1 MEDNLSRG
9 TNLLSIC
16 RANSN
21 ICQIR
26 LDFDTF
32 VIHGPSTNTD
42 DTGFGYDDFP
52 VVKNLNFLSLY
63 ASISHLSRL
72 SSGAVTV
79 PAATDTEATR
89 DTIRWLEN

>member
-32 VIHGPSTNTD
+32 VIHGPSTNIE

-52 VVKNLNFLSLY
+52 VVKNLSLY
-63 ASISHLSRL
+63 ASISGLSRL